1 MLDCYQEYVSV
12 GRGGETWV
20 ALLHR
25 PDRLDVA
32 TRLAT
37 QDDASVAGGF
47 LAVTVRPWRVMM
59 QGGVPGGT
67 GRDTRPVRYQ
77 N

>member
-1 MLDCYQEYVSV
+1 MLPGLRHGCGIHVVSA
-12 GRGGETWV
+12 E
-20 ALLHR
+20 
-25 PDRLDVA
+25 PDW
-32 TRLAT
+32 LAT

-67 GRDTRPVRYQ
+67 RA
-77 N
+77 